1 MILTSLSS
9 AFRRPAIRLNLFVAD
24 LPDVENALVSTIA
37 TALYPSGGNALVPS
51 AAGPICKIFRGWP
64 LPTPGGLDADLAA
77 GIVTISVFTES
88 GAERNTTRCQTDWQ
102 MMTPAAPQITLAVA
116 LNVVT
121 VSGTVQ
127 AGDFAAVK
135 VGIHDYFSVA
145 TTGSAAATATALAA
159 AIAVKYVGTVAVGAV
174 ITIPTS
180 AAVLVAAGGLGTS
193 WKELRR
199 QSQLFQITAWC
210 PTPASRDLV
219 GPFIKNIFADVE
231 RIALADNSW
240 GGIKYQRSIV
250 TDKNQTQ
257 QSYRR
262 DFFYSVEFPTSITA
276 QFPSIGVFSVN
287 TTGGVSPADT
297 PAAVVT
303 VA

>member
-1 MILTSLSS
+1 M
-9 AFRRPAIRLNLFVAD
+9 AD
-24 LPDVENALVSTIA
+24 LPDVENALASAIA
-37 TALYPSGGNALVPS
+37 TALYPSGATPNLPS
-51 AAGPICKIFRGWP
+51 VAGPVCKIYRGWP
-64 LPTPGGLDADLAA
+64 VPQKLDKDLAL
-77 GIVTISVFTES
+77 GIVNISIYCES
-88 GAERNTTRCQTDWQ
+88 GAEKNTTRCQTDWQ
-102 MMTPAAPQITLAVA
+102 TMTAASPQITLSVA

-121 VSGTVQ
+121 VGGAIQ

-135 VGIHDYFSVA
+135 VGLHDYFSVA
-145 TTGSAAATATALAA
+145 STGSPSVVASALAA
-159 AIAVKYVGTVAVGAV
+159 AIAVKYIGTVAVGPV

-180 AAVLVAAGGLGTS
+180 AAVLGAAGGLGTA

-199 QSQLFQITAWC
+199 QSQCFQITAWC
-210 PTPASRDLV
+210 PTPQTRDTI
-219 GPFIKNIFADVE
+219 GTFIKNTFADVE

-240 GGIKYQRSIV
+240 GGIKYQRSII

-262 DFFYSVEFPTSITA
+262 DLFYTVEFPTSITS
-276 QFPSIGVFSVN
+276 QFPSIGVFAVN